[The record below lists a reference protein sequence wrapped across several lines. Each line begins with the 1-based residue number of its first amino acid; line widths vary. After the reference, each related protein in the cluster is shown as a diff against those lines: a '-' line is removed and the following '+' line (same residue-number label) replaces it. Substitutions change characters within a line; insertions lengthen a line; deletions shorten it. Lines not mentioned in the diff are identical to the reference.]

1 MQEETEFIILEGV
14 MIAIA
19 VLAQTVL
26 HPGLCFPALGNTIG
40 KRSQTKGSA
49 SETQLGRLEQGRSV
63 SRY

>member
-19 VLAQTVL
+19 VLAQTVF
-26 HPGLCFPALGNTIG
+26 HPGFCFPALGNTIG
-40 KRSQTKGSA
+40 KRKNAKA
-49 SETQLGRLEQGRSV
+49 SMSEAQLGRLEQGRSV